1 MGIII
6 WFYIHQ
12 MDTSLVILGS
22 LFLITYITRT
32 VFDSI
37 EILYNIYADIEDRQK
52 EHQDE
57 EDKNKLPDSVK
68 HLYS

>member
-1 MGIII
+1 
-6 WFYIHQ
+6 

>member
-1 MGIII
+1 MGIIK

-37 EILYNIYADIEDRQK
+37 EILYNIYTDIEDRQK

>member
-1 MGIII
+1 
-6 WFYIHQ
+6 
-12 MDTSLVILGS
+12 MDTSLIILGS
-22 LFLITYITRT
+22 LFLLTYFTRT

-37 EILYNIYADIEDRQK
+37 EILYNIYTDIEDRQK
-52 EHQDE
+52 EHQEE

>member
-1 MGIII
+1 MGIIL

-22 LFLITYITRT
+22 LFLLTYFTRT

-37 EILYNIYADIEDRQK
+37 EILYNIYTDIEDRQK

>member
-1 MGIII
+1 
-6 WFYIHQ
+6 
-12 MDTSLVILGS
+12 MDTSLIILGS
-22 LFLITYITRT
+22 LFLLTYFTRT

-37 EILYNIYADIEDRQK
+37 EILYNIYTDIEDRQK

>member
-1 MGIII
+1 MGLIKQ
-6 WFYIHQ
+6 FYIHQ
-12 MDTSLVILGS
+12 VDTSLIILGS
-22 LFLITYITRT
+22 LFLLTYFTRT

-37 EILYNIYADIEDRQK
+37 EILYNIYTDIEDRQK

>member
-1 MGIII
+1 MGLIKQ
-6 WFYIHQ
+6 FYIHQ
-12 MDTSLVILGS
+12 MDTSLIILGS
-22 LFLITYITRT
+22 LFLLTYFTRT

-37 EILYNIYADIEDRQK
+37 EILYNIYTDIEDRQK